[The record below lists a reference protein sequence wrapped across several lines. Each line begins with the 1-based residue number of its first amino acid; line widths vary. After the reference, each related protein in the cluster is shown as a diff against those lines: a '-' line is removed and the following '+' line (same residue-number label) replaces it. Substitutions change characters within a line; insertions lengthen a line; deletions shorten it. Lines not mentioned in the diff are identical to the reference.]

1 MTLSTTYLVLLACL
15 GASVLVK
22 YTENLRSFVM
32 EVKAIKA
39 KGDTPLTLQTASC
52 IAVGF
57 AVELGAST
65 GLVYLSSHFVNLQP
79 GLWVVAA
86 FIIIYLIRNI
96 LAYLIIWGYWS
107 LIVRLG
113 TKKVKKELLA
123 DIGEEEQ

>member
-22 YTENLRSFVM
+22 YTENLRAFVV

-39 KGDTPLTLQTASC
+39 KGDTPLTLQTLSC
-52 IAVGF
+52 IGVGF

-65 GLVYLSSHFVNLQP
+65 GLVWLLSRFVELIP
-79 GLWVVAA
+79 DLWVVAA

-96 LAYLIIWGYWS
+96 LAYLVVWGYWAI
-107 LIVRLG
+107 IVQLG
-113 TKKVKKELLA
+113 KKKVKQELLA
-123 DIGEEEQ
+123 DIGEED

>member
-22 YTENLRSFVM
+22 YTENLRAFVV

-39 KGDTPLTLQTASC
+39 KGDTPLTLQTLSC
-52 IAVGF
+52 IGVGF

-65 GLVYLSSHFVNLQP
+65 GLVWLLSRFVELTP
-79 GLWVVAA
+79 DLWVVAA

-96 LAYLIIWGYWS
+96 LAYLVVWGYWAI
-107 LIVRLG
+107 IVQLG
-113 TKKVKKELLA
+113 KKKVKQELLA
-123 DIGEEEQ
+123 DIGEED